1 MMAPNKKEPPPVNE
15 KDINKRIGATIR
27 IFRLERRIQQKVI
40 AAHLNITAEQFQH
53 MERGDSFITVARL
66 LLINRFM
73 GVSNK
78 EFQIRLR
85 RKLGRRSELFHTN
98 VYSRLSDGL
107 VADFLTIPNKTTRE
121 LIRALIRECANE

>member
-1 MMAPNKKEPPPVNE
+1 MAPNKKEPPPVNE